1 MLWWSQTFSHTDIK
15 QRLLQFDYQI
25 DQNHHSIDLY
35 EVWLFFYLPEHGDEL
50 RAPGGIVVVTAI
62 ATETGGD
69 GGVED
74 IVFWRYSQRK
84 IVFSGVNLVGLSFIL
99 KKKWVFI
106 VSNDDALWWITRI
119 NYDGQ

>member
-1 MLWWSQTFSHTDIK
+1 MKCDS
-15 QRLLQFDYQI
+15 
-25 DQNHHSIDLY
+25 
-35 EVWLFFYLPEHGDEL
+35 FFYLPEHGDEL

-74 IVFWRYSQRK
+74 IVFWRYSQGK

-119 NYDGQ
+119 NYDGQWSVVDRIKF